1 MRVVWQLDKYEC
13 PSCKHVHPLCWPH
26 PREPDLSVGYAYT
39 CPVTQEAVENVK
51 LKEVQAKEQR
61 QFCGPESVHIRRM
74 T

>member
-1 MRVVWQLDKYEC
+1 MVWQLDKYQC

-26 PREPDLSVGYAYT
+26 PREPDRSAAYAYT

-51 LKEVQAKEQR
+51 LKDVQAKEQR